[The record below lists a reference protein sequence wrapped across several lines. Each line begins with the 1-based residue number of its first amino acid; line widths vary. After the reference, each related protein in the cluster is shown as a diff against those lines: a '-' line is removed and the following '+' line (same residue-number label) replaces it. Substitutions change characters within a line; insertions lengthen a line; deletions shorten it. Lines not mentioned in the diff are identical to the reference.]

1 MALSVAEIK
10 RFIQDD
16 TASEKKRRAAIGQRY
31 YEAKHDIMD
40 CRLFYYN
47 ADGNLVEDTT
57 RSNIKISHPFFT
69 ILADQLSAYMLS
81 TKNNPIQAKDKAD
94 GLQDL
99 LDERFDDDFWAEI
112 GELITGTYTKGFE
125 YVYRYKDSDN
135 KSVYQ
140 CADSMGVVEV
150 QAKDADDG
158 QDHVLYWYIDRIDK
172 GRKTV
177 KRIQDW
183 TKTESWY
190 YVQIGEGAIKLDETA
205 QYNPRPHVVFTDP
218 ETGRKMGKPFG
229 HIPFWRLDYNKKQI
243 SGLKPI
249 KALIDDYDLH
259 ACSLSNNLVDFDTP
273 LYVVR
278 GYQGYGDGE
287 ALDELITNTK
297 TKKTIGVDDDGGVDI
312 QTVDIPYQ
320 ARKEKLEIDERNI
333 YIFGMGFNPAQV
345 GDGNITNIVIL
356 SRYTLLDLKK
366 SKMDKRLKKLL
377 KQFIKIE
384 LDEINKEHG
393 TDYQMSDIE
402 IDLTPEIPTN
412 EQENIANDLV
422 KAQIRQTEVNTILN
436 VAANVGDEQTLKAI
450 CDVMEWDYE
459 ELKDAVLSEEDDL
472 YSAMS
477 ALEGVETEDDVV
489 DDETAD
495 DENGGI
501 SEDEE
506 ATQNAVLGMLE
517 DLLKEV
523 D

>member
-1 MALSVAEIK
+1 MALSVAELK

-16 TASEKKRRAAIGQRY
+16 KASEKKRLAAVGQRY
-31 YEAKHDIMD
+31 YEAKHDILD

-47 ADGNLVEDTT
+47 ADGNLVEDKT
-57 RSNIKISHPFFT
+57 RSNIKISHPFFM
-69 ILADQLSAYMLS
+69 ILADQLSAYALS
-81 TKNNPIQAKDKAD
+81 KSENPIQAKKKDD
-94 GLQDL
+94 GLQDI
-99 LDERFDDDFWAEI
+99 LDEVFDDDFWSEI
-112 GELITGTYTKGFE
+112 GDLITGAYTKGFE
-125 YVYRYKDSDN
+125 YVYRYKDSEN

-150 QAKDADDG
+150 PAKYADDG
-158 QDHVLYWYIDRIDK
+158 QDHVIYWYIDRIDK

-190 YVQIGEGAIKLDETA
+190 YVQIGDGAIKLDEA
-205 QYNPRPHVVFTDP
+205 APYNPRPHVVFTDTA
-218 ETGRKMGKPFG
+218 TGQKMGKPFG

-278 GYQGYGDGE
+278 GYAGYGEGD

-297 TKKTIGVDDDGGVDI
+297 TKKTIGVDDEGGVDI

-366 SKMDKRLKKLL
+366 SKLDKRLKKLL
-377 KQFIKIE
+377 KQFVKIE
-384 LDEINKEHG
+384 LEEINKEHG
-393 TDYQMSDIE
+393 TDYQMSDIT

-412 EQENIANDLV
+412 EAENLANEKL
-422 KAQIRQTEVNTILN
+422 KAETQQIKINTILN
-436 VAANVGDEQTLKAI
+436 AAVQIGDEQVLKSL
-450 CDVMEWDYE
+450 CDILELDYE
-459 ELKDAVLSEEDDL
+459 EIKGQVEKMRDEGQSTAN
-472 YSAMS
+472 AK
-477 ALEGVETEDDVV
+477 AKLEGVVT
-489 DDETAD
+489 DEQKA
-495 DENGGI
+495 
-501 SEDEE
+501 E
-506 ATQNAVLGMLE
+506 AGSGTIPE
-517 DLLKEV
+517 
-523 D
+523 